1 MNHEVFKDLVPNY
14 LEHLTSDE
22 TRRLMEAHMESCPEC
37 REYLE
42 DMKEEGMEHHVEQRT
57 AERKQIDY
65 LKTVRLKNKKRIIVV
80 IASMLGLFVI
90 LAVVNHILFVSM
102 WIADQG
108 NVDTTIQKDQSSITM
123 TFKSKKDDRYLLAI
137 QNELNQPYT
146 DEIIIYES
154 WDLFPPPSWLPY
166 GEVSD
171 QFRDGVSVTYTFAD
185 KDTLIL
191 NDGKKIKLTDDDKVT
206 VRYDG
211 RTEEIRLKDLFDGKK
226 E

>member
-42 DMKEEGMEHHVEQRT
+42 DMREEGMGRQVEQRT

-65 LKTVRLKNKKRIIVV
+65 LKTVRSKNKKRIIVV
-80 IASMLGLFVI
+80 IASMLGLFVFM
-90 LAVVNHILFVSM
+90 AVAYYILFVHM
-102 WIADQG
+102 WMADQE
-108 NVDTTIQKDQSSITM
+108 NVDTTIQKNQSTVTM
-123 TFKSKKDDRYLLAI
+123 TFQSNKNNRYLIAAKSES
-137 QNELNQPYT
+137 NESYM
-146 DEIIIYES
+146 DEIVLYENWNLIPS
-154 WDLFPPPSWLPY
+154 PSWGPY
-166 GEVSD
+166 GEISSMYKEGD
-171 QFRDGVSVTYTFAD
+171 SVTYTFAD

-191 NDGKKIKLTDDDKVT
+191 DDGREIKLTDDDKVT